1 VYNKYGFVPS
11 VLPRLAGSAPYYQ
24 FTERLGLP
32 MVMGGLGHGV
42 GAHAPDEYMVIEPAP
57 GSRIA
62 GLAQVEK
69 FYVDVLYALA
79 ESR

>member
-1 VYNKYGFVPS
+1 
-11 VLPRLAGSAPYYQ
+11 
-24 FTERLGLP
+24 
-32 MVMGGLGHGV
+32 
-42 GAHAPDEYMVIEPAP
+42 MVIEPAP